1 LILTMKRKSPFILK
15 LSYFILILGLL
26 FVGLEYILK
35 NYYKTSICPTSG
47 CFIAE
52 ELLLLGKNYLL
63 ILALL
68 FYTALIFLLFLY
80 QKTGGSLFK
89 NLLLYLLTAGLI
101 GDAYL
106 IFFLFIN
113 SAEPCWFCL
122 IVFSITLAGAIT
134 VLVYLRDEPI
144 TSPHFLVALTF
155 GMFSL
160 ALGFYI
166 SSPSPIISK
175 EGNVKKANL
184 ILIYSQHCPAC
195 KEVIAESERLG
206 LKLEKVSLNQAY
218 PLVKALNL
226 KSLPCLLEFKE
237 DKIEI
242 YTGFE
247 AVKNRLN
254 LEKKQNPCVEN
265 PQEGGLC
272 AIP

>member
-1 LILTMKRKSPFILK
+1 
-15 LSYFILILGLL
+15 
-26 FVGLEYILK
+26 
-35 NYYKTSICPTSG
+35 
-47 CFIAE
+47 
-52 ELLLLGKNYLL
+52 
-63 ILALL
+63 
-68 FYTALIFLLFLY
+68 
-80 QKTGGSLFK
+80 
-89 NLLLYLLTAGLI
+89 
-101 GDAYL
+101 
-106 IFFLFIN
+106 
-113 SAEPCWFCL
+113 
-122 IVFSITLAGAIT
+122 
-134 VLVYLRDEPI
+134 
-144 TSPHFLVALTF
+144 
-155 GMFSL
+155 MFSL

>member
-1 LILTMKRKSPFILK
+1 MKRKSPFILN
-15 LSYFILILGLL
+15 LSYLILILGLL
-26 FVGLEYILK
+26 LVGLEYILE
-35 NYYKTSICPTSG
+35 NYFNKSICPTSG

-52 ELLLLGKNYLL
+52 ELLLLGKSYLL

-68 FYTALIFLLFLY
+68 FYTALMFLLFLY

-113 SAEPCWFCL
+113 IPEPCWFCL
-122 IVFSITLAGAIT
+122 KVFFITLAGAIS
-134 VLVYLRDEPI
+134 VLVYLRNDPI
-144 TSPHFLVALTF
+144 TSPHFLVALIF

-175 EGNVKKANL
+175 EGNVKKANF

-206 LKLEKVSLNQAY
+206 LKLEKIPLNQAY
-218 PLVKALNL
+218 PLIKALNL

-242 YTGFE
+242 YAGFE

-254 LEKKQNPCVEN
+254 LENKQIPCVEN

>member
-1 LILTMKRKSPFILK
+1 MKRKSPLTLK
-15 LSYFILILGLL
+15 LSYLILILGLL
-26 FVGLEYILK
+26 FVGLEYILE
-35 NYYKTSICPTSG
+35 NYFKTSICPTSG
-47 CFIAE
+47 CFIAS

-68 FYTALIFLLFLY
+68 FYTALILLLFLY
-80 QKTGGSLFK
+80 HKTGGSFFK
-89 NLLLYLLTAGLI
+89 TLLLYLLTAGLI

-106 IFFLFIN
+106 IFFLFMNI
-113 SAEPCWFCL
+113 AEPCWFCL
-122 IVFSITLAGAIT
+122 IVFSITLAGAISI
-134 VLVYLRDEPI
+134 LLYIRNEPI
-144 TSPHFLVALTF
+144 TSPHLLVALIL

-175 EGNVKKANL
+175 EGNVEKTNF

-206 LKLEKVSLNQAY
+206 IKLEKVPLNQAY

-237 DKIEI
+237 DRIEI

-254 LEKKQNPCVEN
+254 LEEEQNPCVEN
-265 PQEGGLC
+265 FQEGGLC
-272 AIP
+272 VIP

>member
-1 LILTMKRKSPFILK
+1 
-15 LSYFILILGLL
+15 
-26 FVGLEYILK
+26 V
-35 NYYKTSICPTSG
+35 
-47 CFIAE
+47 
-52 ELLLLGKNYLL
+52 
-63 ILALL
+63 
-68 FYTALIFLLFLY
+68 FY
-80 QKTGGSLFK
+80 
-89 NLLLYLLTAGLI
+89 
-101 GDAYL
+101 
-106 IFFLFIN
+106 
-113 SAEPCWFCL
+113 
-122 IVFSITLAGAIT
+122 ITLAGAISI
-134 VLVYLRDEPI
+134 LIYIRDEPI

-166 SSPSPIISK
+166 SSPSPITSK
-175 EGNVKKANL
+175 EGNVKKTNF
-184 ILIYSQHCPAC
+184 ILIFSQHCPAC

-254 LEKKQNPCVEN
+254 LEKNQNPCVEN

>member
-1 LILTMKRKSPFILK
+1 LISTMKRKSPLILK
-15 LSYFILILGLL
+15 LSYLILIFGLL
-26 FVGLEYILK
+26 FIGLEYILE
-35 NYYKTSICPTSG
+35 NYFKTSICPTSG
-47 CFIAE
+47 CFIAS
-52 ELLLLGKNYLL
+52 ELLLLGKNNLL

-68 FYTALIFLLFLY
+68 FYTALVFLLFLY
-80 QKTGGSLFK
+80 QKTEGSLFK

-113 SAEPCWFCL
+113 IAEPCWFCL
-122 IVFSITLAGAIT
+122 IVFSITLAGAISI
-134 VLVYLRDEPI
+134 LIYIRDEPI
-144 TSPHFLVALTF
+144 TSPHFLVALAF

-166 SSPSPIISK
+166 SSPSPIILK
-175 EGNVKKANL
+175 EGNVKKASF

-206 LKLEKVSLNQAY
+206 LKLEKVPLNQAY
-218 PLVKALNL
+218 PLVKSLNL

-237 DKIEI
+237 DRIEI

-247 AVKNRLN
+247 AVKKRLN
-254 LEKKQNPCVEN
+254 LEEEQNPCVEN

>member
-1 LILTMKRKSPFILK
+1 MKRKSQFILK
-15 LSYFILILGLL
+15 LSYFIFILGLL

-35 NYYKTSICPTSG
+35 NYFKTSLCPTSG

-52 ELLLLGKNYLL
+52 ELLLLGKNHLL
-63 ILALL
+63 ILALF
-68 FYTALIFLLFLY
+68 FYTALILLLFLY

-113 SAEPCWFCL
+113 IAEPCWFCL
-122 IVFSITLAGAIT
+122 IVFFITLAGAISI
-134 VLVYLRDEPI
+134 LIYIRDEPI

-166 SSPSPIISK
+166 SSPSPIIPK
-175 EGNVKKANL
+175 DGNVKKTNL
-184 ILIYSQHCPAC
+184 ILIYSQSCPAC

-206 LKLEKVSLNQAY
+206 LKLEKVPLNQAY
-218 PLVKALNL
+218 PLVKSLNL

-237 DKIEI
+237 DRIEI
-242 YTGFE
+242 HTGFE
-247 AVKNRLN
+247 AVKKRLN
-254 LEKKQNPCVEN
+254 LEKEQNPCVEN